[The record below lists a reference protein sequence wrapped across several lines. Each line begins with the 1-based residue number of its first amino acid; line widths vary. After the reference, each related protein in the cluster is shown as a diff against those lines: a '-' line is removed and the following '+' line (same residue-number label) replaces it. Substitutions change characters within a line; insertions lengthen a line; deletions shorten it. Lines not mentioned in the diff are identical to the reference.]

1 MIKHVNHRGLVA
13 KFLYCLLLVSLALC
27 AGLPGRTQA
36 AAAAVSPRPLYVYNF
51 GGLETLTPEQQCN
64 LVTET
69 GYAGLVLKIET
80 PADLDN
86 LPLFLASSIKPNGP
100 KILAVFV
107 RFGFTNPAEDL
118 ARSRKVVELIAG
130 QDIALWLILD
140 NKKKPAVT
148 AAEAEDAL
156 TGAVSFASSRGV
168 RSALYPHSRCLVS
181 SAEEA
186 LPFVE
191 KIHRPDFGLVLNLCH
206 ELRAHNGDRLRE
218 VIQKVAPS
226 VSAIVISGADA
237 EVDFSSPK
245 SMDQS
250 TVQPLDHSAFD
261 WAGFLAAAD
270 AAGIRAPVAFIN
282 FKITPSPREYL
293 ARSLAAW
300 RQAFSRSSSPS
311 PSKSQT
317 RDAEVLK
324 TN

>member
-1 MIKHVNHRGLVA
+1 MQA
-13 KFLYCLLLVSLALC
+13 QTTPVSAAL
-27 AGLPGRTQA
+27 
-36 AAAAVSPRPLYVYNF
+36 RPLYVYNF

-80 PADLDN
+80 PSDLNN

-107 RFGFTNPAEDL
+107 RFGFSDSAEDL

-130 QDIALWLILD
+130 HDIALWLILD
-140 NKKKPAVT
+140 NKKKPDVT

-156 TGAVSFASSRGV
+156 TAAVSFASSRGV

-206 ELRAHNGDRLRE
+206 ELRAHNGARLPE
-218 VIQKVAPS
+218 VIQKVATH

-237 EVDFSSPK
+237 EVNFSTPHT
-245 SMDQS
+245 MDQT
-250 TVQPLDHSAFD
+250 TVQPLDTSAFD

-282 FKITPSPREYL
+282 FKITSPPQAYL
-293 ARSLAAW
+293 TRSLAAW
-300 RQAFSRSSSPS
+300 LRQTSQSRT
-311 PSKSQT
+311 SQ
-317 RDAEVLK
+317 
-324 TN
+324 N